1 MSINKE
7 KVIQTTVQLVDKEG
21 LNNLSLKLV
30 ADNLGIRTP
39 SLYNHISN
47 LDDLLREV
55 AHKGMSEMNNLMTQA
70 AIGKIGANAIKS
82 LCCAYFEYMIEHPG
96 VYETIQWATWHGNS
110 ETTEL
115 FNNYKAI
122 LTKLIYSCN
131 LQKEK
136 TNEILD
142 LLIGIIH
149 GYTTMNLGK
158 AISKP
163 AETTNELIIAIDTVL
178 VGVYQKYS

>member
-7 KVIQTTVQLVDKEG
+7 KVIQTTTQLVDKEG
-21 LNNLSLKLV
+21 LNNISLKVV
-30 ADNLGIRTP
+30 AENLGIRTP
-39 SLYNHISN
+39 SLYNHIAS

-55 AHKGMSEMNNLMTQA
+55 AHAGMKEMNSLITQA
-70 AIGKIGANAIKS
+70 AIGETGVNAIKS
-82 LCCAYFEYMIEHPG
+82 LCCAYFKYMIKHPG
-96 VYETIQWATWHGNS
+96 VYETIQWATWHGNN
-110 ETTEL
+110 ETVEI
-115 FNNYKAI
+115 FNNYKSI

-142 LLIGIIH
+142 LLIGVIH

-158 AISKP
+158 AFSKP
-163 AETTNELIIAIDTVL
+163 EETTNELLIAIDTVL
-178 VGVYQKYS
+178 VGVVQKYS